1 MSKKRNQKPKTWI
14 EVFQSE
20 HRVFPEGYC
29 VTRVREDKRRK
40 PPKHKGKEWD
50 E

>member
-1 MSKKRNQKPKTWI
+1 MGKKKQRSKTWI

-20 HRVFPEGYC
+20 HREFPQGCC
-29 VTRVREDKRRK
+29 VTRVIPDKRYK
-40 PPKHKGKEWD
+40 KPKHKGRSWD